1 MTVRSVVRLM
11 IALAGGALAACG
23 SKESVMLSAHL
34 ESPELAITSNGLVTG
49 VTGSFGLE
57 LALGDRASDPSTVTL
72 GPFSLQRD
80 SNVLLDPLKL
90 AADPSFPMDVG
101 VGGSKHV
108 DMTIDNPDEDAD
120 LASDLCSAELQIVGT
135 LTDTLGDDRSL
146 TVSSGL
152 FRADCL

>member
-1 MTVRSVVRLM
+1 MTARSVVQLM
-11 IALAGGALAACG
+11 LALLGGSLAACG

-34 ESPELAITSNGLVTG
+34 ESPELTVTSQTLVTS
-49 VTGSFGLE
+49 VTGSFDLE

-72 GPFSLQRD
+72 GPFSVHRD
-80 SNVLLDPLKL
+80 NIALLDPLNL
-90 AADPSFPMDVG
+90 EADPPFPMEIG

-108 DMTIDNPDEDAD
+108 DMTIMNPDADAG
-120 LASDLCSAELQIVGT
+120 LASDLCSAQLQIVGT